1 MGNDSRGHSNGGN
14 IDRAGGAGLESM
26 EMNDRFYV
34 IFTLGMIDDMNL
46 DQVTREAL
54 ILDTFTFRANT
65 ATL

>member
-1 MGNDSRGHSNGGN
+1 
-14 IDRAGGAGLESM
+14 M